1 MNRSDHPELA
11 LVATTISGLEE
22 VLAEELRQLG
32 AREVQVMKRAVGFT
46 GPLELVYRA
55 NLWCRTAFHILRLI
69 TSFPVRTQKELYDRM
84 YEVRWEDWMPADQ
97 TLAVHAVAHHA
108 VFTHTRYAE
117 QLSKDAIA
125 DRFRART
132 GRRPSVDLDAPF
144 LQIHLHIAGEACQV
158 FADSS
163 GESLHK
169 RGYRLAAGPAPLNE
183 VLAAGLIRLSGWDGK
198 TPFFDPM
205 CGSGTLL
212 TEAALIALKLPPGRF
227 RKNYNFSNWPDHS
240 EKAWNEVCLPEPE
253 PAVPSPLAI
262 QGADISER
270 MVRIAM
276 ENLKQAGLEKAVYVS
291 RRNFRTSDPPF
302 PSGILIT
309 NPPFGQRL
317 PVDDLHRQYRQ
328 IGDVLKNRYADW
340 TAWILAS
347 DKQAL
352 KFLGLKPSRKIT
364 IFNGPLECKFVNFEV
379 FEGQRKN
386 MLKNKYTPN
395 GTIETE

>member
-32 AREVQVMKRAVGFT
+32 AREVKVMKRAVSFT
-46 GPLELVYRA
+46 GPLEVVYRA
-55 NLWCRTAFHILRLI
+55 NLWCRIAFHILRLI

-84 YEVRWEDWMPADQ
+84 YEVRWEDWMESDQ
-97 TLAVHAVAHHA
+97 TLAVHAVAHQA

-144 LQIHLHIAGEACQV
+144 LQIHLHLAGEVCQV
-158 FADSS
+158 FVDSS
-163 GESLHK
+163 GDSLHK
-169 RGYRLAAGPAPLNE
+169 RGYRSAAGPAPLNE
-183 VLAAGLIRLSGWDGK
+183 VLAAGLIRLTGWDGK

-212 TEAALIALKLPPGRF
+212 TEAALIGLNLPPGRC
-227 RKNYNFSNWPDHS
+227 RKNFNFRNWPDHN
-240 EKAWNEVCLPEPE
+240 EKIWNEVNLPETK
-253 PAVPSPLAI
+253 PANPPPLAI
-262 QGADISER
+262 QGADIAER
-270 MVRIAM
+270 MVHIAR
-276 ENLKQAGLEKAVYVS
+276 ENLKHAGLEGIVYVS
-291 RRNFRTSDPPF
+291 RRDFWTSDPPWR
-302 PSGILIT
+302 SGMLIT
-309 NPPFGQRL
+309 NPPYGQRL
-317 PVDDLHRQYRQ
+317 PVDDLHQHYRH

-364 IFNGPLECKFVNFEV
+364 LFNGPLECKFVNFEV
-379 FEGQRKN
+379 FEGRRKN
-386 MLKNKYTPN
+386 MLKNKHASN
-395 GTIETE
+395 GTLETE

>member
-1 MNRSDHPELA
+1 MNASDHPELA

-32 AREVQVMKRAVGFT
+32 AREVQVLRRAVSFVGT
-46 GPLELVYRA
+46 VDLVYRA
-55 NLWCRTAFHILRLI
+55 NFWCRTAFHILRLI
-69 TSFPVRTQKELYDRM
+69 TSFPVRTQKELYDHL
-84 YEVRWEDWMPADQ
+84 YEVSWEEWMEADQ
-97 TLAVHAVAHHA
+97 TLAVHAVAHQA

-132 GRRPSVDLDAPF
+132 GRRPSVDLYAPF
-144 LQIHLHIAGEACQV
+144 LQVHLHLAGEVCQV
-158 FADSS
+158 FVDSS

-169 RGYRLAAGPAPLNE
+169 RGYRKASGPAPLNE
-183 VLAAGLIRLSGWDGK
+183 VLAAGLIRLTGWDLK

-212 TEAALIALKLPPGRF
+212 TEAALIALNLPPGRF
-227 RKNYNFSNWPDHS
+227 RKNFNFRNWPDHR
-240 EKAWNEVCLPEPE
+240 ENVWNEISRLA
-253 PAVPSPLAI
+253 PAEFPPLAI

-270 MVRIAM
+270 MVRIAR
-276 ENLKQAGLEKAVYVS
+276 ENLVHAGLENTVKVS
-291 RRNFRTSDPPF
+291 RRDFRTSDPPF
-302 PSGILIT
+302 RSGILIT

-317 PVDDLHRQYRQ
+317 PVDDLHDQYRQ
-328 IGDVLKNRYADW
+328 IGDILKNRYTDW

-379 FEGQRKN
+379 FEGQRKDR
-386 MLKNKYTPN
+386 LKIINSPHD
-395 GTIETE
+395 TIETE